1 MQKSILKKIAAVAFA
16 ALLSAAGLSASAK
29 SADNAYTYD
38 SWGNTVDVPSGYE
51 AALSFGTEKS
61 ATLKSPMDMFVCG
74 DKLYVLDSGN
84 NRIVIYNSEYK
95 PEKIIDKFFIT
106 ENGKSK
112 ETELS
117 EAQGLFVTADG
128 RIYIADTANA
138 RVLICNTD
146 GIVKTVLTKPETENF
161 PDSLQFKP
169 INVLVDDADNTYVLA
184 DGFYYGAIVYDA
196 DGNYKNFYGANKV
209 KVSASLIADRFW
221 RKFMTGKQL
230 DYTRNYLPAT
240 FTSFDID
247 SKYFIYTVTADKNGA
262 IRRLN
267 YIGNDIFE
275 VEQGP
280 DPLDKSV
287 YGDRS
292 AQYISGA
299 WYSTSFTDIAVSD
312 EDFVYVLDRTN
323 GRVFQYDK
331 DSNLI
336 NIFGAKG
343 SQKGTFKTPV
353 AIETVGR
360 NVLVLDQDKAEITL
374 FEPTDYGNLISDAT
388 VLYHKGLFDEA
399 FDKWQSVLSYNSNCD
414 LAYRGIGRAY
424 LQQGKYAETMKYAK
438 LGQDRLGYSK
448 AFRFYRAQQARKYF
462 VPAAIVLAIIIAAA
476 VIISKNRDKIKE
488 RFNIKPR
495 KPRLFKAKNVMLHS
509 VTFYE
514 NLHNDKSKTTFLSAC
529 AVVLLFF
536 VGQIIASLAT
546 GFIFNKNNITEFNG
560 FFITAQSL
568 GFVAIWVL
576 SDAVV
581 GSLRFGH
588 GSILNIFNGTAAALI
603 PYTATIYINIVLS
616 HFFVY
621 EEQGIMS
628 IISAIGLLYTV
639 FLLFQSVRINQKY
652 SVTEAIGSMLL
663 DVLVAVII
671 ILLLVIVYMLIR
683 QIFIFGTT
691 VFQEIAYRIN

>member
-1 MQKSILKKIAAVAFA
+1 MRKSILKRTAAIAFA
-16 ALLSAAGLSASAK
+16 AVLSFACLTASAK

-38 SWGNTVDVPSGYE
+38 SWGNAVEVPSGYE
-51 AALSFGTEKS
+51 ATLSFGTEK
-61 ATLKSPMDMFVCG
+61 AAVLKSPMDMYACG
-74 DKLYVLDSGN
+74 DKLYVLDAGN
-84 NRIVIYNSEYK
+84 NRIVIYNADFK
-95 PEKIIDKFFIT
+95 PEKIIDKFYIT
-106 ENGKSK
+106 ENGTKSL
-112 ETELS
+112 TELN
-117 EAQGLFVTADG
+117 EAQGIFVTSDG

-138 RVLICNTD
+138 RVIICNTD
-146 GIVKTVLTKPETENF
+146 GMVKTVLTKPETENF

-196 DGNYKNFYGANKV
+196 EGNYKSFYGASKV
-209 KVSASLIADRFW
+209 KVTASLIADRFW

-247 SKYFIYTVTADKNGA
+247 SKNFIYTVTADKSGA
-262 IRRLN
+262 IRQLN
-267 YIGNDIFE
+267 YLGNDIFS

-287 YGDRS
+287 YGDRTP
-292 AQYISGA
+292 QYIGGT
-299 WYSTSFTDIAVSD
+299 WYNTSFADIAVSE

-336 NIFGAKG
+336 NVFGAKG
-343 SQKGTFKTPV
+343 NQKGTFKTPA

-360 NVLVLDQDKAEITL
+360 NVLVLDQDKGEITL
-374 FEPTDYGNLISDAT
+374 FEPTDYGNVISDAT

-399 FDKWQSVLSYNSNCD
+399 FDKWQTVLSYNSNCD

-448 AFRFYRAQQARKYF
+448 AFRFYRSQLARKYF
-462 VPAAIVLAIIIAAA
+462 VPAAAVLAVITAAA
-476 VIISKNRDKIKE
+476 VIISKNREKI
-488 RFNIKPR
+488 RQRLNISPR
-495 KPRLFKAKNVMLHS
+495 KPRLFKAKNIMLHS
-509 VTFYE
+509 VNFYE
-514 NLHNDKSKTTFLSAC
+514 KLHTDKSKTTFISAC
-529 AVVLLFF
+529 VVVFLFF
-536 VGQIIASLAT
+536 IGQIIASLAT

-576 SDAVV
+576 SDTVV

-588 GSILNIFNGTAAALI
+588 GNVLNIFNGTAAALV
-603 PYTATIYINIVLS
+603 PYTATIYINIILS
-616 HFFVY
+616 HLFVY

-639 FLLFQSVRINQKY
+639 FLLYQSTRINQKY
-652 SVTEAIGSMLL
+652 TVLEAAASMLL

-671 ILLLVIVYMLIR
+671 ILLLVIIYMLVR
-683 QIFIFGTT
+683 QMFIFAAT
-691 VFQEIAYRIN
+691 VFQEIIYRIN